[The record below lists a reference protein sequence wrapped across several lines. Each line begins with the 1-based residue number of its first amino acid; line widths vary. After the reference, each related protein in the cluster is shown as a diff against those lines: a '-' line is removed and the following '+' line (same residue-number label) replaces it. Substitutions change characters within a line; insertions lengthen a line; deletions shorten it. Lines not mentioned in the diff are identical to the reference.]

1 MVMSLPNQSILV
13 VDDEPNVRL
22 MLRSTLEADGFS
34 VREAC
39 DGEEAIQSIEAS
51 KPALVLLDLWMQ
63 RGDGMQVL
71 EYLNRK
77 SPEEHPR
84 VIVLTAHGRVPVVV
98 KAMRLGASDFLE
110 KPTTPEDLRLSVSA
124 ALEDSGEMKTAV
136 RVERPAVEKN
146 AAVKLGP
153 VLARIRA
160 AVWNQDIHFTETVLS
175 ALFRKAWSDPAYFN
189 LLGAVFEAEGNR
201 GAAKTFYQKAAHSAA
216 KCEAANRN
224 LQRLNEPAVEGEQAQ
239 DADLGEQEGF
249 LQMICD
255 EHRNPSSQNGHP
267 EKGD

>member
-1 MVMSLPNQSILV
+1 MSNAGKSILV

-34 VREAC
+34 VTEAC
-39 DGEEAIQSIEAS
+39 DGEEAIQSVEQLR
-51 KPALVLLDLWMQ
+51 PALVLLDLWMH

-77 SPEEHPR
+77 APEDHPR

-124 ALEDSGEMKTAV
+124 ALEDA
-136 RVERPAVEKN
+136 PEKN
-146 AAVKLGP
+146 PQPVEQTPSRTAAKLGP
-153 VLARIRA
+153 VLAGIRS
-160 AVWNQDIHFTETVLS
+160 AVWNQDIRLTERILT

-201 GAAKTFYQKAAHSAA
+201 GAAKTFYQKSADSRA
-216 KCEAANRN
+216 ECEAAKQN
-224 LQRLNEPAVEGEQAQ
+224 LQRLNELNADPEHPA
-239 DADLGEQEGF
+239 DAVLGGQNEF
-249 LQMICD
+249 LKMICD
-255 EHRNPSSQNGHP
+255 EHRNHGSQSNHP
-267 EKGD
+267 DEGANL

>member
-1 MVMSLPNQSILV
+1 MSNAGKSILV

-34 VREAC
+34 VTEAC
-39 DGEEAIQSIEAS
+39 DGEEAIQSVEQL
-51 KPALVLLDLWMQ
+51 KPALVLLDLWMH

-77 SPEEHPR
+77 APEDHPR

-124 ALEDSGEMKTAV
+124 ALEDAPESNPLP
-136 RVERPAVEKN
+136 VEQTPSRPA
-146 AAVKLGP
+146 AKLGP
-153 VLARIRA
+153 VLASIRS
-160 AVWNQDIHFTETVLS
+160 AVWNQDIRLTERVLT

-201 GAAKTFYQKAAHSAA
+201 RRGQDLLPEIRRLPRRVRSGQTEFAAIKRIECRPRKSRRRSARRA
-216 KCEAANRN
+216 GRIFQN
-224 LQRLNEPAVEGEQAQ
+224 
-239 DADLGEQEGF
+239 DL
-249 LQMICD
+249 
-255 EHRNPSSQNGHP
+255 RRAP
-267 EKGD
+267 